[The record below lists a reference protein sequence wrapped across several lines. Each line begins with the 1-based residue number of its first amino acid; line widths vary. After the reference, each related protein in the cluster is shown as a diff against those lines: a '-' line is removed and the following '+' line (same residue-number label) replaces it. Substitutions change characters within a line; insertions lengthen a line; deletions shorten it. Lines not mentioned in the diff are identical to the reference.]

1 MPRRTV
7 ITPTA
12 PRSDVDLT
20 ALNAA
25 VAACRAC
32 GLCQTRTN
40 TVPGEGNPSPELV
53 FVGEGPG
60 ADEDAQGRPFVGRA
74 GELLTAMIAAMGF
87 SRESVYICNVVKCRP
102 PGNRLPEKDEVAACI
117 GYLVRQLELLR
128 PKVICS
134 LGNTPLRALTG
145 NDKLGITSVR
155 GQVLDWRGTPLVPT
169 FHPAYLLRNP
179 PAKKPCWEDL
189 KVVLKVLGREPPA
202 RG

>member
-1 MPRRTV
+1 MPRRTA
-7 ITPTA
+7 ITPSA
-12 PRSDVDLT
+12 ARDDADLA

-25 VAACRAC
+25 VAGCKACR
-32 GLCQTRTN
+32 LCETRTK
-40 TVPGEGNPSPELV
+40 TVPGEGSPTPELV

-74 GELLTAMIAAMGF
+74 GELLTAMITAMGF

-102 PGNRLPEKDEVAACI
+102 PGNRLPETDEVAACA
-117 GYLVRQLELLR
+117 GYLVRQLELLK

-134 LGNTPLRALTG
+134 LGNTPLRALTA
-145 NDKLGITSVR
+145 NDKLGITSMR

-202 RG
+202 RT